1 MLIEVN
7 HHVLQFCY
15 SIDSSSISLWNI
27 VTKYGYGPVA
37 LLHVIY
43 VECIWWLENANYG
56 PTGQRVPLIL
66 KRTFS
71 KHSA

>member
-7 HHVLQFCY
+7 HHVLQFWY
-15 SIDSSSISLWNI
+15 SIDSSSISFEILLQDMAM
-27 VTKYGYGPVA
+27 VRF

-56 PTGQRVPLIL
+56 PTGQRVPLMP